1 MPLIDLKT
9 DLKDLKF
16 GSNGPYVVK
25 DINNP
30 NPSFIGSKEIYARI
44 DDTIRIGRMLID
56 KPGITFAAKQAA
68 LLALNNNNTEGL
80 KAAAKEVGKEVFNT
94 LSTILKQVPVN
105 GLGIHFHQ
113 VPESDRYAGVDGANL
128 ARSGGIVP
136 VPFKQMSNLTT
147 AKEDGTVVETVYSIY
162 RPGTPLEPSSLT
174 REESLG
180 PIKDIYDRSNPLID
194 VRKRQEEVGKPSSL
208 LDSHALATSQ
218 LQTQGSNFDEITH
231 GDVANQEQKAYKT
244 FTTQESKV
252 TKVVDFRQSF
262 RKDKPS
268 DKEGKKVEER
278 NAYSLDYSSTEINK
292 EFRVNLGN
300 PGGRKDR
307 TDYFTRETVGQDG
320 INMLDVGEG
329 DGQGTGAAR
338 DLIKF
343 KFRIITPDSSRV
355 LYFRAYLDN
364 FGDTFTGN
372 WAGHRYV
379 GRGEEMYT
387 YQGFNRSISLG
398 FKIAAMTRQE
408 MKPIYRKMTYLASST
423 APTYNTNGDFMR
435 GTFAQITVGSYIYEM
450 PGIINTVAYN
460 WEQDYPWEIAM
471 QNPEGVEDDDQQEL
485 PMVMNAAVTFTPIHN
500 FIPTTGLNHYITNK
514 NPAGGSR
521 KFF

>member
-68 LLALNNNNTEGL
+68 LLALNNSNTYNL
-80 KAAAKEVGKEVFNT
+80 KGVDKEVGKEVLST

-105 GLGIHFHQ
+105 GLGIHFTSIKDDKTYLGAFLKD
-113 VPESDRYAGVDGANL
+113 ERGRYV
-128 ARSGGIVP
+128 S
-136 VPFKQMSNLTT
+136 
-147 AKEDGTVVETVYSIY
+147 
-162 RPGTPLEPSSLT
+162 PLEGMKPAPFDAGTGLS
-174 REESLG
+174 RAESLG
-180 PIKDIYDRSNPLID
+180 PVDSPSDNQNFIQGLVPDVADINYDKSNYKKSNPLID
-194 VRKRQEEVGKPSSL
+194 VRGANDKLKDPQTRAAKTPTLVDPNMGGVLNTQDNL
-208 LDSHALATSQ
+208 YDSIHIP
-218 LQTQGSNFDEITH
+218 NK
-231 GDVANQEQKAYKT
+231 KAI
-244 FTTQESKV
+244 
-252 TKVVDFRQSF
+252 DFRTNV

-268 DKEGKKVEER
+268 DKVGKGVEER

-300 PGGRKDR
+300 PGGRKDK
-307 TDYFTRETVGQDG
+307 TDYTEKDTTGQDG

-343 KFRIITPDSSRV
+343 KFRIITPDKPSVV
-355 LYFRAYLDN
+355 LYFRAYLDS
-364 FGDTFTGN
+364 FDDSYTGS
-372 WAGHRYV
+372 WSGQKYI
-379 GRGEEMYT
+379 GRAEDFYT
-387 YQGFNRSISLG
+387 YQGFGRELSVG

-408 MKPIYRKMTYLASST
+408 MKPLYRKMTYLASAT
-423 APTYNTNGDFMR
+423 APTYAGDGGFMR
-435 GTFAQITVGSYIYEM
+435 GTVATMTVGSYIYET
-450 PGIINTVAYN
+450 PGIITSVKYA
-460 WEQDYPWEIAM
+460 WDQSYPWEIAM
-471 QNPEGVEDDDQQEL
+471 QNPEGVKDDDQQEL
-485 PMVMNAAVTFTPIHN
+485 PMIMNASVSFTPIHN
-500 FIPTTGLNHYITNK
+500 FIPITGLKHYITNE

>member
-105 GLGIHFHQ
+105 GLGIHFTSIKDDKTYLGAFLKDDQ
-113 VPESDRYAGVDGANL
+113 GRYVSQLEGMKPSPFDAGTGLSRA
-128 ARSGGIVP
+128 
-136 VPFKQMSNLTT
+136 
-147 AKEDGTVVETVYSIY
+147 
-162 RPGTPLEPSSLT
+162 
-174 REESLG
+174 ESLG
-180 PIKDIYDRSNPLID
+180 AIEDTYDRSNPLRDI
-194 VRKRQEEVGKPSSL
+194 KLK
-208 LDSHALATSQ
+208 DSTLVDKTSQ
-218 LQTQGSNFDEITH
+218 AVYELSTSTGDGGDFVALLNTQDNLYDSIHTPNK
-231 GDVANQEQKAYKT
+231 KAI
-244 FTTQESKV
+244 
-252 TKVVDFRQSF
+252 DFRTNV

-268 DKEGKKVEER
+268 DKVGKGVGER
-278 NAYSLDYSSTEINK
+278 NAYSLDYSSKDINK

-300 PGGRKDR
+300 PGGRTDK
-307 TDYFTRETVGQDG
+307 TDYMQTDATGQDG

-355 LYFRAYLDN
+355 LYFRAYLDS
-364 FGDTFTGN
+364 FDDSFTGT
-372 WAGHRYV
+372 WAGHKYI
-379 GRGEEMYT
+379 GRAEDFQT
-387 YQGFNRSISLG
+387 YQGFSRSINLG
-398 FKIAAMTRQE
+398 FKVAAMTRQE
-408 MKPIYRKMTYLASST
+408 MKPLYRKMTYLASST
-423 APTYNTNGDFMR
+423 APSYDTNGDFMR

-450 PGIINTVAYN
+450 PGIINTVGYS
-460 WEQDYPWEIAM
+460 WQTDYPWEIAM
-471 QNPEGVEDDDQQEL
+471 QNPEVDTDDDQQEL
-485 PMVMNAAVTFTPIHN
+485 PMIMNASVSFTPIHN
-500 FIPTTGLNHYITNK
+500 FIPITGLKHYITNP

>member
-9 DLKDLKF
+9 DLKSLKF

-25 DINNP
+25 DIENP

-68 LLALNNNNTEGL
+68 LLALDNNNTEGL

-105 GLGIHFHQ
+105 GLGIHFT
-113 VPESDRYAGVDGANL
+113 STGDDSTYLGAFPKDQGKYVSPL
-128 ARSGGIVP
+128 EGMKPS
-136 VPFKQMSNLTT
+136 PF
-147 AKEDGTVVETVYSIY
+147 D
-162 RPGTPLEPSSLT
+162 PGTGLT

-180 PIKDIYDRSNPLID
+180 AIEDRYDRSNPLRDIKQKD
-194 VRKRQEEVGKPSSL
+194 STLVDKQSQAIYEYSTSTGDDGFVGLANTQDNLYSEIHTPNTK
-208 LDSHALATSQ
+208 AL
-218 LQTQGSNFDEITH
+218 
-231 GDVANQEQKAYKT
+231 
-244 FTTQESKV
+244 
-252 TKVVDFRQSF
+252 DFRNNV

-268 DKEGKKVEER
+268 DEVGAGPEER
-278 NAYSLDYSSTEINK
+278 NTYTLDYSDTKINK

-300 PGGRKDR
+300 PGGRTDR
-307 TDYFTRETVGQDG
+307 TDYTKVDSVGQDG

-329 DGQGTGAAR
+329 DGQGTGKAR

-355 LYFRAYLDN
+355 LYFRALLDS
-364 FGDTFTGN
+364 FDDTFTGA
-372 WAGHRYV
+372 WSGHKYI
-379 GRGEEMYT
+379 GRAEDFQT
-387 YQGFNRSISLG
+387 YQGFSRSINLG
-398 FKIAAMTRQE
+398 FKVAAMSRQE
-408 MKPIYRKMTYLASST
+408 MKPLYKKMTYLASST
-423 APTYNTNGDFMR
+423 APTYNTSGDFMR

-450 PGIINTVAYN
+450 PGVINSVAYN
-460 WEQDYPWEIAM
+460 WQTDYPWEIAM
-471 QNPEGVEDDDQQEL
+471 QNPEIDTDDDQQEL
-485 PMVMNAAVTFTPIHN
+485 PMIMNATVSFTPIHN
-500 FIPTTGLNHYITNK
+500 FIPTTGLKHYITN
-514 NPAGGSR
+514 PTPQGGSR

>member
-147 AKEDGTVVETVYSIY
+147 TKEDGTVVETVYSIY
-162 RPGTPLEPSSLT
+162 RPGTPLEPSSLS
-174 REESLG
+174 RKESLG

-194 VRKRQEEVGKPSSL
+194 VRERQEEVGKPSSL
-208 LDSHALATSQ
+208 LDSQALAISQ
-218 LQTQGSNFDEITH
+218 LQTQGSNFDEITY

-268 DKEGKKVEER
+268 DKEGKGVEER

-300 PGGRKDR
+300 PGGRRDK
-307 TDYFTRETVGQDG
+307 TDYTEKDTIGQDG

-329 DGQGTGAAR
+329 DGLGTAR

-343 KFRIITPDSSRV
+343 KFRIITPDSSKV
-355 LYFRAYLDN
+355 LYFRAYLDS
-364 FGDTFTGN
+364 FDDSYTGS
-372 WAGHRYV
+372 WSGQKYI
-379 GRGEEMYT
+379 GRAEDFYT
-387 YQGFNRSISLG
+387 YQGFGRELSVG

-408 MKPIYRKMTYLASST
+408 MKPLYRKMTYLASAT
-423 APTYNTNGDFMR
+423 APTYAGDGGFMR
-435 GTFAQITVGSYIYEM
+435 GTVAQMTVGSYIYET
-450 PGIINTVAYN
+450 PGIITSVKYAWDQN
-460 WEQDYPWEIAM
+460 YPWEIAM
-471 QNPEGVEDDDQQEL
+471 QSPEGVKDDDQQEL
-485 PMVMNAAVTFTPIHN
+485 PMIMNASVSFTPIHD
-500 FIPTTGLNHYITNK
+500 FIPITGLKHYITNE
-514 NPAGGSR
+514 NPARGSR

>member
-105 GLGIHFHQ
+105 GLGIHFTSIKDDKTYLGAFLKDDQ
-113 VPESDRYAGVDGANL
+113 GRYVSQLEGMKPAPFDAGTGLSRA
-128 ARSGGIVP
+128 
-136 VPFKQMSNLTT
+136 
-147 AKEDGTVVETVYSIY
+147 
-162 RPGTPLEPSSLT
+162 
-174 REESLG
+174 ESLG
-180 PIKDIYDRSNPLID
+180 AIEDRLERSNPLRDIKLKDSTLVDKASQATYEFNTGGGSATLLGTQYNLYSSIHTPNKKVID
-194 VRKRQEEVGKPSSL
+194 FRTNVRKDR
-208 LDSHALATSQ
+208 
-218 LQTQGSNFDEITH
+218 
-231 GDVANQEQKAYKT
+231 
-244 FTTQESKV
+244 
-252 TKVVDFRQSF
+252 
-262 RKDKPS
+262 PS